1 MDRWI
6 RLPRNRERDN
16 TIIKPQPIRTCQWP
30 RKRCGWECRRSE
42 REWINFIDFPQPL
55 FTTLCGW
62 LDQKL
67 GQELKVPYWEYPP
80 IIVRFN
86 CYPCWLFV
94 GQPMGPS
101 FLPSSG
107 PTIRFGA
114 VVVWSGEMEQHMDYC
129 GHRFYLFIYHGSCC
143 SVLRW
148 WAMDGNNHDSH
159 LNSILIEVP
168 INICR

>member
-101 FLPSSG
+101 FLPRALQFDLG
-107 PTIRFGA
+107 QW
-114 VVVWSGEMEQHMDYC
+114 WSGQGKWSNTWTIVAID
-129 GHRFYLFIYHGSCC
+129 FIYLFTTGAAVPCC
-143 SVLRW
+143 GGGQWTGITLTATSTQF
-148 WAMDGNNHDSH
+148 
-159 LNSILIEVP
+159 
-168 INICR
+168 